1 LLRREASRANAQL
14 AGKVMSAVLIIG
26 LMSALMGGGSGSSGG
41 QYAGPSE
48 EERQWRIQRENNF
61 ACQGGDA
68 NACHSAGM
76 SVPNN

>member
-41 QYAGPSE
+41 QYVGPSE
-48 EERQWRIQRENNF
+48 EERQ
-61 ACQGGDA
+61 
-68 NACHSAGM
+68 
-76 SVPNN
+76 